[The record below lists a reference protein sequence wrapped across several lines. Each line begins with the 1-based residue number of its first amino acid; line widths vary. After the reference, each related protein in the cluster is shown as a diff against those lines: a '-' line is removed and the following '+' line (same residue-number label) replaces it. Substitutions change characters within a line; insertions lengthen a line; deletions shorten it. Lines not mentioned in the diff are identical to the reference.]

1 MSNKT
6 SSTNKSI
13 EELEK
18 FAETIRAELRVPRQS
33 DVFRAAVEAGYL
45 TALADGEVDATERET
60 LARAVEILSVGA
72 VLDWEVEA
80 LVEQI
85 QARVAADGAQKRA
98 QTVGTQLKELGQAE
112 AGILLAAIVAR
123 ATKKVDKS
131 EAEVLKT
138 VGKAA
143 GLSNDQVAS
152 IVKRSTSLA

>member
-1 MSNKT
+1 MSNTT
-6 SSTNKSI
+6 SKATNKSI

-33 DVFRAAVEAGYL
+33 EVFRAAVEAGYL
-45 TALADGEVDATERET
+45 TALADGEVDALERQT

-80 LVEQI
+80 LIEEI
-85 QARVAADGAQKRA
+85 QARVAKEGADKRA
-98 QTVGTQLKELGQAE
+98 QSVGAELKKLGQAE
-112 AGILLAAIVAR
+112 PGLLLAAIVAR

-131 EAEVLKT
+131 EAEVLKA

-143 GLSNDQVAS
+143 GLTNDQVAA
-152 IVKRSTSLA
+152 IVKRSTAL